1 MRCQVNGKHKSLL
14 KTVPLLAVGLL
25 LFLLYLLLFVDIPE
39 MIGVMQQ
46 VNVAIYS
53 LAALALLSETT
64 LFTLAWQYL
73 LIPLSVKVPVKKTF
87 LYVWVGVFTDLL
99 IPAESVSGDIAKA
112 YLMSKELD
120 VNPGKVAASLVSL
133 RILGTFTATATLF
146 VSFFA
151 LLMLDYSISGVM
163 IQILVAVTVM
173 SALAFLLLV
182 ILCFKEGWTKRL
194 IYALMDF
201 AEWISRGHFRLRRF
215 KTRIIVGLKV
225 FYESL
230 RIFGSKPF
238 KLILP
243 IVFYIL
249 AWVFSVAIVFLVFAA
264 IGYSDPGGPLVLL
277 LKTLVVYTLLVAIK
291 SIPIGV
297 PAEVGIPE
305 IFMTMS
311 FILFGIPQEISAAA
325 TVLTRILTVWLRFL
339 IGFAAVQMLG
349 VTNLIG
355 RGDFVKAK
363 D

>member
-1 MRCQVNGKHKSLL
+1 MSCQVNRKNRSLL
-14 KTVPLLAVGLL
+14 RTVPFLIVGLL
-25 LFLLYLLLFVDIPE
+25 LFLLYLLIFVDIPE

-46 VNVAIYS
+46 ANVAIYS

-99 IPAESVSGDIAKA
+99 IPAESVSGDIAKT
-112 YLMSKELD
+112 YLMSKEPD

-133 RILGTFTATATLF
+133 RILSTITTTATLF
-146 VSFFA
+146 ISFFA

-173 SALAFLLLV
+173 SALALLLLIV
-182 ILCFKEGWTKRL
+182 FCFKEGWTSRL

-201 AEWISRGHFRLRRF
+201 AEWISRGHLKLRRF
-215 KTRIIVGLKV
+215 KTRIINGLKV
-225 FYESL
+225 FHDSL
-230 RIFGSKPF
+230 RIFGSKPV
-238 KLILP
+238 KLVLP

-249 AWVFSVAIVFLVFAA
+249 AWVFSVAIVLLVFAA
-264 IGYSDPGGPLVLL
+264 IGYSDPGGPLILL

-339 IGFAAVQMLG
+339 IGFTAVQWLG
-349 VTNLIG
+349 VKNLIG
-355 RGDFVKAK
+355 REDFVKAK